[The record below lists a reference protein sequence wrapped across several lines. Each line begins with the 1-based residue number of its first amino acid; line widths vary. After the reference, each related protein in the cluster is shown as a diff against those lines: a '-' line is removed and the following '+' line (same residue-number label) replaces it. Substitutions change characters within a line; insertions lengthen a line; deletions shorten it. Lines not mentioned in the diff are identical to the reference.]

1 VRIDAI
7 VEEKVPGLELRS
19 GAAEAGRMWLTPIAS
34 KIIGGACVV
43 ALSFWITLKL
53 LDYRESA
60 TATSIDSTVTEN
72 DASRGSASARRTMR
86 LFDERSSRV
95 DNLAVA
101 WNAAEGPDGSRTAIF
116 LDDRSKIYGSIAQE
130 VPIANDDKTH
140 TVSIDFKADT
150 SPIAEIVMIYQ
161 GGGQQKPYYVFVH
174 LNNPFEDMLPTGEGQ
189 ISSKFLGNNWFR
201 VTLSGANNA
210 SGNTKLLVQFYP
222 RHGAPQDTG
231 SAYIANPILDP

>member
-1 VRIDAI
+1 
-7 VEEKVPGLELRS
+7 
-19 GAAEAGRMWLTPIAS
+19 MWLPPIAS

-60 TATSIDSTVTEN
+60 NATSTDSTTTESE
-72 DASRGSASARRTMR
+72 ASRGSPPTRRTIR

-95 DNLAVA
+95 DELAVT

-130 VPIANDDKTH
+130 LPVANDEKTH

-150 SPIAEIVMIYQ
+150 SPIAEIVMVYQ
-161 GGGQQKPYYVFVH
+161 GGGQQKTYYAFVH
-174 LNNPFEDMLPTGEGQ
+174 LNNPFENMVPKGEGQ
-189 ISSKFLGNNWFR
+189 ISSRFLGNNWFR
-201 VTLSGANNA
+201 ITLSGANNA
-210 SGNTKLLVQFYP
+210 SGNTKLLVQLYP

-231 SAYIANPILDP
+231 SCYIANAILN